1 MLVDAITNRAL
12 ADAGAA
18 RRGWDGAPRSHR
30 RGDSTRPG
38 PRCQE
43 ESMLEIALTTV
54 WMVQTGRRLGE
65 PPHLHVLAAEQLIEF
80 WAW

>member
-1 MLVDAITNRAL
+1 
-12 ADAGAA
+12 
-18 RRGWDGAPRSHR
+18 
-30 RGDSTRPG
+30 
-38 PRCQE
+38 
-43 ESMLEIALTTV
+43 MLEIALTTV